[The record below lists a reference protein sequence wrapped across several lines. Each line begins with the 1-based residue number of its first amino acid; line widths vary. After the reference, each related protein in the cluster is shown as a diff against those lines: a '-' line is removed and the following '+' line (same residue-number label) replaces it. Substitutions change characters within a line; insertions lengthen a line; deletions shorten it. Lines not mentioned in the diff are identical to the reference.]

1 MNVVFAID
9 ERNHKVHTSKVDK
22 PGAERKSDEGIRQ
35 QIRFCEQNCKI
46 FNVKNAASKVP
57 EKII

>member
-22 PGAERKSDEGIRQ
+22 PGAERKSDEGKSNNLSAVRLLNISYDQ
-35 QIRFCEQNCKI
+35 E
-46 FNVKNAASKVP
+46 SYP
-57 EKII
+57 